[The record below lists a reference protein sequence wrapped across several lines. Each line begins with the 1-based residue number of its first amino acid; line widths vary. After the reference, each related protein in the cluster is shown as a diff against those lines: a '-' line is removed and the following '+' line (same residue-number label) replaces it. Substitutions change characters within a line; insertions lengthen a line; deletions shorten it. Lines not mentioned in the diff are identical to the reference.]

1 MSTDPDRLVTVCTE
15 PTEFAANVKIAV
27 LADAGIEAKVFGS
40 LGTTI
45 GAGGALGPKVLH
57 VDVQVRASDADA
69 ARTVL
74 AANIADSVD
83 IDWDEVDVGDRVG
96 VGLDVQAERDLVV
109 LEAVDL
115 EGGVG
120 DAQPEQVGL
129 AAELE
134 AVGDHGRDERDE
146 ALEELLGGLVVQV
159 EERLVDHVHARR
171 RVEAQ

>member
-57 VDVQVRASDADA
+57 VDVQVRARDVDA

-83 IDWDEVDVGDRVG
+83 IDWDEVDVGDRVDSLPLTAG
-96 VGLDVQAERDLVV
+96 DHMPMPAIIAASVVGLLIITGIVM
-109 LEAVDL
+109 
-115 EGGVG
+115 
-120 DAQPEQVGL
+120 
-129 AAELE
+129 AAIVTFT
-134 AVGDHGRDERDE
+134 A
-146 ALEELLGGLVVQV
+146 
-159 EERLVDHVHARR
+159 
-171 RVEAQ
+171 